1 MFSHFRRL
9 ILPLLLVVTALQGC
23 TLSKAQIRRADA
35 VVAATVDRQQ
45 SCHQADH
52 CAQPSPLLQAAD
64 QALAAS
70 TPAHPVHVVTLLGD
84 SEPAL
89 AARVNLIR
97 AARRSIDV
105 QTYIWS
111 QDDVGQ
117 LVLDELVRAARRGVQ
132 VRILA
137 DQLFSFNDP
146 DLLDALARAS
156 VNLKVRLYNPTFHKA
171 RTPPLD
177 FAAGVLCCFMQF
189 NQRMHN
195 KLMLVDNAIGIAGG
209 RNYQDRYFNW
219 DDTFDYVDRDVMVG
233 GPAADAMAASFELF
247 WRHKRAVPLTH
258 LRDVNR
264 RIVADHVA
272 PPWPAPHYRKPL
284 RVAQLL
290 QAAEDPAW
298 LRAWL
303 VEPSHEVGEVEY
315 FSDLPA
321 KVDDPGG
328 KRTAAFTRHIMQM
341 VSEARHEVLLQT
353 PYLVMSKKAQHI
365 FRTLHRLPDPRR
377 VIVSTNSLASTDAF
391 AVYAMSYKHRKRYL
405 KKFGFEIHEMK
416 PHAPG
421 PAVDY
426 ELANFGADTA
436 QVPTATATPANASRT
451 RFHLLGSGRGNHP
464 APLRS
469 EGRRSGLHAK
479 HRDRRRLRMV
489 GSHNFDPRS
498 DHYNTEPASS
508 STTMPSPSSCAR
520 PSCATP
526 SRRTPGCNAPRQAV
540 VPVLTG
546 VAGHGRFRGSP
557 ARLGRV
563 AISLRHR
570 RRSQAGL
577 PAACARAMGARRRSL
592 PSGRRLDRRRPA
604 LSELISARCCIDA
617 RRSAMSVAKGF
628 LSTSPAANMRG
639 LLLHRW
645 SSTVTPPA
653 RRGSRRPPP
662 APARARS
669 AGGRRRSGWRRRGS
683 CCGSRR

>member
-1 MFSHFRRL
+1 MFRDLRRL
-9 ILPLLLVVTALQGC
+9 ALPLLLLATVLQGC

-45 SCHQADH
+45 TCHQADH

-64 QALAAS
+64 QALAES
-70 TPAHPVHVVTLLGD
+70 TAGHPVHVVTLLGD

-89 AARVNLIR
+89 AARINLIR

-156 VNLKVRLYNPTFHKA
+156 ANLKVRLYNPTFHKA

-195 KLMLVDNAIGIAGG
+195 KLLLVDDAIGITGG

-219 DDTFDYVDRDVMVG
+219 DDTFNYVDRDVMVG
-233 GPAADAMAASFELF
+233 GPAATAMASSFELF

-258 LRDVNR
+258 LRDVNQ
-264 RIVADHVA
+264 RIVSDRAV
-272 PPWPAPHYRKPL
+272 PRWSPPHYRKPQ

-298 LRAWL
+298 LQAWL
-303 VEPSHEVGEVEY
+303 VEPSLKVGKVEY
-315 FSDLPA
+315 SSDLPS
-321 KVDDPGG
+321 KVDDPGN
-328 KRTAAFTRHIMQM
+328 KRAAAFTDQIVQM
-341 VSEARHEVLLQT
+341 ISKARDEVVLQT
-353 PYLVMSKKAQHI
+353 PYLVLSRRAQGV
-365 FRTLHRLPDPRR
+365 FRRLHRRADPPR
-377 VIVSTNSLASTDAF
+377 VIVSTNSLAATDAF

-405 KKFGFEIHEMK
+405 KKFGFEVHEIK

-426 ELANFGADTA
+426 ELANLGTDTA
-436 QVPTATATPANASRT
+436 ELPAATATPASASRT
-451 RFHLLGSGRGNHP
+451 RFHLLGSGSSNRP
-464 APLRS
+464 APLLS
-469 EGRRSGLHAK
+469 EGRRYGLHAK
-479 HRDRRRLRMV
+479 SIVVDDDFSMV

-498 DHYNTEPASS
+498 DHYNTESGVLIYDHAFADELRQAILRDTEPQNAWVI
-508 STTMPSPSSCAR
+508 
-520 PSCATP
+520 
-526 SRRTPGCNAPRQAV
+526 APRQPV
-540 VPVLTG
+540 VPVLTDINQ
-546 VAGHGRFRGSP
+546 
-557 ARLGRV
+557 
-563 AISLRHR
+563 AIGTVSE
-570 RRSQAGL
+570 
-577 PAACARAMGARRRSL
+577 SL
-592 PSGRRLDRRRPA
+592 PFFDLWPFRYATSFDLKPGCPPLRASDPRFYECYQPVGDFPDVNLSPKWIITRLITA
-604 LSELISARCCIDA
+604 FGSS
-617 RRSAMSVAKGF
+617 AKGI
-628 LSTSPAANMRG
+628 L
-639 LLLHRW
+639 
-645 SSTVTPPA
+645 
-653 RRGSRRPPP
+653 
-662 APARARS
+662 
-669 AGGRRRSGWRRRGS
+669 
-683 CCGSRR
+683 